1 VFQVDFKLRDE
12 MGVRSRLLYEIEE
25 ELRSRDIDCRLSSIP
40 DLRSALPGLE
50 GPLGISRLSEL
61 LEELRSGCDLT
72 PLLTPMSKRP
82 EPEKKNLLSR
92 QEIRLRYIKGES
104 TKSIAVECGGIS
116 VKRVLF
122 LIGNAA
128 EIRRA
133 RRNGLPEKA
142 LIKKFLE

>member
-1 VFQVDFKLRDE
+1 

-50 GPLGISRLSEL
+50 GPLGNDRLSEL
-61 LEELRSGCDLT
+61 LEKLRSGCELT
-72 PLLTPMSKRP
+72 PFLTPTPKKP

-92 QEIRLRYIKGES
+92 QEIKLRYIKGES
-104 TKSIAVECGGIS
+104 TRSIALACGGIS

-133 RRNGLPEKA
+133 RRNGLSEKA
-142 LIKKFLE
+142 LIEKFLG